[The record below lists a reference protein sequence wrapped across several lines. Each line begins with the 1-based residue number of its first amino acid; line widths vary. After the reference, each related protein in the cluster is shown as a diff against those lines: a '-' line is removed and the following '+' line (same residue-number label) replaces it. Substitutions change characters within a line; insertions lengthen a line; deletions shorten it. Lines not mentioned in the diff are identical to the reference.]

1 MTVKSNNE
9 SSLFLIKSHSTA
21 ILLLT
26 TYDL

>member
-1 MTVKSNNE
+1 MTVKNKNE
-9 SSLFLIKSHSTA
+9 PSLFLIKSHSTA